1 MAEFRIQPGE
11 REQAAGVELCAG
23 RPRWRF
29 GEIEAGLVVA
39 GLWGAFPL
47 VVDLFPYGDG
57 GFHFRAIERGGIEEG
72 EHGLGI
78 LAADHVGDHVALHFE
93 RFPFVRREGEALFD
107 EQEMQG
113 RGRVVHAAGGVEVG
127 GAAGGEQAGRAARNG
142 ADRGQDAIE
151 VFFQNEAEEVVQVPE
166 QAADG
171 ELGDAGGVGELGDGD
186 AITAEG
192 DEVVFGRFEHV
203 GASRGFPWGWGGPG
217 AGGFRVG
224 AEEAGGDDCGHG
236 SRVG

>member
-1 MAEFRIQPGE
+1 MAEFRVQPGE
-11 REQAAGVELCAG
+11 RKQAAGIKLCAG
-23 RPRWRF
+23 RTRRRF
-29 GEIEAGLVVA
+29 GEIEAGLVVS
-39 GLWGAFPL
+39 GLGGAFPL
-47 VVDLFPYGDG
+47 VVDLFPNCYG
-57 GFHFRAIERGGIEEG
+57 GFHCRAVEHGGIEESA
-72 EHGLGI
+72 HGLGI
-78 LAADHVGDHVALHFE
+78 PAADHVGNHVALHFD

-151 VFFQNEAEEVVQVPE
+151 VFFQDEAEEMVQVPE

-186 AITAEG
+186 AITAE
-192 DEVVFGRFEHV
+192 
-203 GASRGFPWGWGGPG
+203 ASR
-217 AGGFRVG
+217 
-224 AEEAGGDDCGHG
+224 
-236 SRVG
+236 